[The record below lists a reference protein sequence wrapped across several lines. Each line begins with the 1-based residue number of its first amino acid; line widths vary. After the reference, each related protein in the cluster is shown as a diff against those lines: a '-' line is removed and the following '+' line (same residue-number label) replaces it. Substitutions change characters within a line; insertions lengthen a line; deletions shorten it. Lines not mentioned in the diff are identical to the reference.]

1 MLLFLYICTKP
12 VLKIIQNPH
21 LIFFIEDDIIEIYV
35 YRKEGNVLIKSMTGF
50 GRSSLALENMD
61 VLVEMRSVNH
71 RFLETSV
78 RVPYAYSYL
87 EDKLK
92 KQVQQRASRGKVDVN
107 ISIQH
112 HGLNGLEVEV
122 NGELAAAYVN
132 ALRKANEQL
141 DLEDDLKLTSIMR
154 FSDIFSLRKVQ
165 LDEEAVW
172 TAVLP
177 AVTEAADKFL
187 EMRITEGE
195 KLCTDLK
202 KRLDSLEKMLRQ
214 IEEYAPDTVKRY
226 YDKLYAKLSEIL
238 ADREVEESR
247 ITTEAAIFADRI
259 AIDEETVR
267 LASHIEQFRSLLDTD
282 EPVGRK
288 LDFLVQ
294 EMNREVN
301 TMGSKAQD
309 LAVTRLVVDMKSEI
323 EKMREQIQNIE

>member
-1 MLLFLYICTKP
+1 MYTGR
-12 VLKIIQNPH
+12 N
-21 LIFFIEDDIIEIYV
+21 DI
-35 YRKEGNVLIKSMTGF
+35 LIKSMTGF

-71 RFLETSV
+71 RFLEISV
-78 RVPYAYSYL
+78 RAPHAYSYL
-87 EDKLK
+87 EDRLK
-92 KQVQQRASRGKVDVN
+92 KQIQQRALRGKID
-107 ISIQH
+107 ISVTIQH
-112 HGLNGLEVEV
+112 HGSDGLEVEV
-122 NGELAAAYVN
+122 NSELAAAYVN

-141 DLEDDLKLTSIMR
+141 SLEDDLTLTSVMR

-165 LDEEAVW
+165 LDEEKMW
-172 TAVLP
+172 ETILP
-177 AVTEAADKFL
+177 AVTDAADKFL
-187 EMRITEGE
+187 EMRITEGN
-195 KLCTDLK
+195 KLYEDLK
-202 KRLDSLEKMLRQ
+202 QRLDTLESMLKKV
-214 IEEYAPDTVKRY
+214 EEHAPETAKRY
-226 YDKLYAKLSEIL
+226 YDKLYAKICEIL
-238 ADREVEESR
+238 AERETDEAR
-247 ITTEAAIFADRI
+247 IMTEAAIFADRI

-267 LASHIEQFRSLLDTD
+267 LGSHIEQFRNLLDSK

>member
-1 MLLFLYICTKP
+1 MYTGR
-12 VLKIIQNPH
+12 N
-21 LIFFIEDDIIEIYV
+21 DI
-35 YRKEGNVLIKSMTGF
+35 LIKSMTGF

-71 RFLETSV
+71 RFLEISV
-78 RVPYAYSYL
+78 RAPHAYSYL
-87 EDKLK
+87 EDRLK
-92 KQVQQRASRGKVDVN
+92 KQIQQRALRGKID
-107 ISIQH
+107 ISVTIQH
-112 HGLNGLEVEV
+112 HGSDGLEVEV
-122 NGELAAAYVN
+122 NSELAAAYVN

-141 DLEDDLKLTSIMR
+141 SLEDDLTLTSVMR

-165 LDEEAVW
+165 LDEEKMW
-172 TAVLP
+172 ETILP
-177 AVTEAADKFL
+177 AVTDAADKFL
-187 EMRITEGE
+187 EMRITEGN
-195 KLCTDLK
+195 KLYEDLK
-202 KRLDSLEKMLRQ
+202 QRLDTLESMLKKV
-214 IEEYAPDTVKRY
+214 EEHAPETAKRY
-226 YDKLYAKLSEIL
+226 YDKLYAKICEIL
-238 ADREVEESR
+238 ADRETDEAR
-247 ITTEAAIFADRI
+247 IMTEAAIFADRI

-267 LASHIEQFRSLLDTD
+267 LGSHIEQFRNLLDSK

>member
-1 MLLFLYICTKP
+1 M
-12 VLKIIQNPH
+12 
-21 LIFFIEDDIIEIYV
+21 
-35 YRKEGNVLIKSMTGF
+35 IKSMTGF

-71 RFLETSV
+71 RFLEISV
-78 RVPYAYSYL
+78 RAPHAYSYL
-87 EDKLK
+87 EDRLK
-92 KQVQQRASRGKVDVN
+92 KQIQQRALRGKID
-107 ISIQH
+107 ISVTIQH
-112 HGLNGLEVEV
+112 HGSDGLEVEV
-122 NGELAAAYVN
+122 NSELAAAYVN

-141 DLEDDLKLTSIMR
+141 SLEDDLTLTSVMR

-165 LDEEAVW
+165 LDEEKMW
-172 TAVLP
+172 ETILP
-177 AVTEAADKFL
+177 AVTDAADKFL
-187 EMRITEGE
+187 EMRITEGN
-195 KLCTDLK
+195 KLYEDLK
-202 KRLDSLEKMLRQ
+202 QRLDTLESMLKKV
-214 IEEYAPDTVKRY
+214 EEHAPETAKRY
-226 YDKLYAKLSEIL
+226 YDKLYAKICEIL
-238 ADREVEESR
+238 AERETDEAR
-247 ITTEAAIFADRI
+247 IMTEAAIFADRI

-267 LASHIEQFRSLLDTD
+267 LGSHIEQFRNLLDSK

>member
-1 MLLFLYICTKP
+1 M
-12 VLKIIQNPH
+12 
-21 LIFFIEDDIIEIYV
+21 
-35 YRKEGNVLIKSMTGF
+35 IKSMTGF

-61 VLVEMRSVNH
+61 VLVEIRSVNH

-78 RVPYAYSYL
+78 RVPHAYSYL

-92 KQVQQRASRGKVDVN
+92 KQIQQRASRGKVDV
-107 ISIQH
+107 SVTLQH
-112 HGLNGLEVEV
+112 HGSNGLEVEV

-132 ALRKANEQL
+132 AMRKANEQL
-141 DLEDDLKLTSIMR
+141 ALEDDLKLTSIMR

-165 LDEEAVW
+165 LDEEEMW
-172 TAVLP
+172 SAVLP
-177 AVTEAADKFL
+177 AVTDAADKFL
-187 EMRITEGE
+187 DMRIVEGE
-195 KLCTDLK
+195 KLRNDLIQ
-202 KRLDSLEKMLRQ
+202 RLDTLESMLKQ
-214 IEEYAPDTVKRY
+214 VEEYAPETAKRY
-226 YDKLYAKLSEIL
+226 YEKLYAKISEIL
-238 ADREVEESR
+238 ADREADDSR
-247 ITTEAAIFADRI
+247 IMTEAAIFADRI

-267 LASHIEQFRSLLDTD
+267 LGSHIEQFRSLLDSE

>member
-1 MLLFLYICTKP
+1 MYTGR
-12 VLKIIQNPH
+12 N
-21 LIFFIEDDIIEIYV
+21 DI
-35 YRKEGNVLIKSMTGF
+35 LIKSMTGF

-71 RFLETSV
+71 RFLEISV
-78 RVPYAYSYL
+78 RAPHAYSYL
-87 EDKLK
+87 EDRLK
-92 KQVQQRASRGKVDVN
+92 KQIQQRALRGKID
-107 ISIQH
+107 ISVTIQH
-112 HGLNGLEVEV
+112 HGSDGLEVEV
-122 NGELAAAYVN
+122 NSELAAAYVN

-141 DLEDDLKLTSIMR
+141 SLEDDLTLTSVMR

-165 LDEEAVW
+165 LDEEKMW
-172 TAVLP
+172 ETILP
-177 AVTEAADKFL
+177 AVTDAVDKFL
-187 EMRITEGE
+187 EMRITEGN
-195 KLCTDLK
+195 KLYEDLK
-202 KRLDSLEKMLRQ
+202 QRLDTLESMLKKV
-214 IEEYAPDTVKRY
+214 EEYAPETAKRY
-226 YDKLYAKLSEIL
+226 YDKLYAKICEIL
-238 ADREVEESR
+238 ADRETDEAR
-247 ITTEAAIFADRI
+247 IMTEAAIFADRI

-267 LASHIEQFRSLLDTD
+267 LGSHIEQFRDLLDSE

>member
-1 MLLFLYICTKP
+1 MFTGR
-12 VLKIIQNPH
+12 N
-21 LIFFIEDDIIEIYV
+21 DT
-35 YRKEGNVLIKSMTGF
+35 LIKSMTGF

-61 VLVEMRSVNH
+61 VLVEIRSVNH

-78 RVPYAYSYL
+78 RVPHAYSYL

-92 KQVQQRASRGKVDVN
+92 KQIQQRASRGKVDV
-107 ISIQH
+107 SVTLQH
-112 HGLNGLEVEV
+112 HGSNGLEVEV

-132 ALRKANEQL
+132 AMRKANEQL
-141 DLEDDLKLTSIMR
+141 ALEDDLKLTSIMR

-165 LDEEAVW
+165 LDEEEMW
-172 TAVLP
+172 SAVLP
-177 AVTEAADKFL
+177 AVTDAADKFL
-187 EMRITEGE
+187 DMRIVEGE
-195 KLCTDLK
+195 KLRNDLIQ
-202 KRLDSLEKMLRQ
+202 RLDTLESMLKQ
-214 IEEYAPDTVKRY
+214 VEEYAPETAKRY
-226 YDKLYAKLSEIL
+226 YEKLYAKISEIL
-238 ADREVEESR
+238 ADREADDSR
-247 ITTEAAIFADRI
+247 IMTEAAIFADRI

-267 LASHIEQFRSLLDTD
+267 LGSHIEQFRSLLDSE

>member
-1 MLLFLYICTKP
+1 MLKYSKSPIDFYTERWYNKC
-12 VLKIIQNPH
+12 
-21 LIFFIEDDIIEIYV
+21 IYV
-35 YRKEGNVLIKSMTGF
+35 HERRINLVKSMTGF

-78 RVPYAYSYL
+78 RLPHTYSYL

-92 KQVQQRASRGKVDVN
+92 KQIQQRAARGKVDVTL
-107 ISIQH
+107 SIQV
-112 HGLNGLEVEV
+112 HGSDNIEVEV
-122 NGELAAAYVN
+122 NRDLAAAYVD
-132 ALRKANEQL
+132 ALRSANEKL
-141 DLEDDLKLTSIMR
+141 DLDDDITLTSIMR

-165 LDEEAVW
+165 LDEDAVW
-172 TAVLP
+172 SAVLP
-177 AVTEAADKFL
+177 AVTEAVEKFIA
-187 EMRITEGE
+187 MRITEGE
-195 KLCTDLK
+195 QLYFDLK
-202 KRLDSLEKMLRQ
+202 NRLDSLEKMLSKV
-214 IEEYAPDTVKRY
+214 EEYASETAKRY
-226 YDKLYAKLSEIL
+226 YNKLYAKLSEIL
-238 ADREVEESR
+238 ADKDIEESR
-247 ITTEAAIFADRI
+247 VMTEAAIFADRI

-267 LASHIEQFRSLLDTD
+267 LGSHIEQFRTLLEVD
-282 EPVGRK
+282 EPIGRK

>member
-1 MLLFLYICTKP
+1 
-12 VLKIIQNPH
+12 
-21 LIFFIEDDIIEIYV
+21 
-35 YRKEGNVLIKSMTGF
+35 MTGF

-71 RFLETSV
+71 RFLEISV
-78 RVPYAYSYL
+78 RAPHAYSYL
-87 EDKLK
+87 EDRLK
-92 KQVQQRASRGKVDVN
+92 KQIQQRALRGKID
-107 ISIQH
+107 ISVTIQH
-112 HGLNGLEVEV
+112 HGSDGLEVEV
-122 NGELAAAYVN
+122 NSELAAAYVN

-141 DLEDDLKLTSIMR
+141 SLEDDLTLTSVMR

-165 LDEEAVW
+165 LDEEKMW
-172 TAVLP
+172 ETILP
-177 AVTEAADKFL
+177 AVTDAADKFL
-187 EMRITEGE
+187 EMRITEGN
-195 KLCTDLK
+195 KLYEDLK
-202 KRLDSLEKMLRQ
+202 QRLDTLESMLKKV
-214 IEEYAPDTVKRY
+214 EEHAPETAKRY
-226 YDKLYAKLSEIL
+226 YDKLYAKICEIL
-238 ADREVEESR
+238 ADRETDEAR
-247 ITTEAAIFADRI
+247 IMTEAAIFADRI

-267 LASHIEQFRSLLDTD
+267 LGSHIEQFRNLLDSK